1 MNWKFDFSPD
11 TSDMMGNWS
20 LGECRL
26 VVLVV
31 GGWCRGC
38 RVFIYSVLALG
49 GEEGRENQGVMM
61 ICITIRKFLPGHR
74 NGCCRLERCLSIAQ
88 Q

>member
-38 RVFIYSVLALG
+38 REKFEILGGGEPLRLLLLVGSMWALG
-49 GEEGRENQGVMM
+49 QPSRAS
-61 ICITIRKFLPGHR
+61 I
-74 NGCCRLERCLSIAQ
+74 LSRP
-88 Q
+88 

>member
-26 VVLVV
+26 VVLLVV
-31 GGWCRGC
+31 SEAVVRK
-38 RVFIYSVLALG
+38 S
-49 GEEGRENQGVMM
+49 REVESLDEVS
-61 ICITIRKFLPGHR
+61 FW
-74 NGCCRLERCLSIAQ
+74 
-88 Q
+88 